1 MMASFR
7 TALTEA
13 RHAATTA
20 VGDLAL
26 EQNLAP
32 VRKGAR
38 VIREIA
44 WRLREIG
51 ADGRICDLINSQ
63 IGVIESAAGKL
74 KRRRSRGRLAW
85 GLRADRRE
93 NRKLRR

>member
-1 MMASFR
+1 MRDPLLDEALASLR
-7 TALTEA
+7 AALDA
-13 RHAATTA
+13 GAGAAATA
-20 VGDLAL
+20 ALDDLAL

-51 ADGRICDLINSQ
+51 ADGRICDLIDSQ
-63 IGVIESAAGKL
+63 VGAIEGRRKTGAGRSAPAP
-74 KRRRSRGRLAW
+74 
-85 GLRADRRE
+85 
-93 NRKLRR
+93 